1 MAISI
6 IVFIAYVYLVL
17 ATPFGVLVLEIT
29 VIVAVAALLAVL
41 AWIGYAM
48 TTTPRPYENEE
59 SS

>member
-41 AWIGYAM
+41 AWIGYTMA
-48 TTTPRPYENEE
+48 TTARRYENEE

>member
-6 IVFIAYVYLVL
+6 IAFIAYVYLVL
-17 ATPFGVLVLEIT
+17 ATSFGVLVLEIT

-41 AWIGYAM
+41 AWIGYTM
-48 TTTPRPYENEE
+48 TTTPRQSKNEG

>member
-6 IVFIAYVYLVL
+6 IAFIAYVYLVL
-17 ATPFGVLVLEIT
+17 ATSFGVLVLEIT

-41 AWIGYAM
+41 AWIGYTM
-48 TTTPRPYENEE
+48 TTTPRQFENED

>member
-6 IVFIAYVYLVL
+6 IAFIAYVYLVL
-17 ATPFGVLVLEIT
+17 ATSFGVLVLELT

-41 AWIGYAM
+41 AWIGYTM
-48 TTTPRPYENEE
+48 TTTPRQFENEE